1 MLLSIASFTNKCVLI
16 ICVFK
21 DNQSC
26 FYYTECLKILHLI
39 SSQEIPMQSRQT
51 KKRNVDQQLCYKLE
65 QWKKIGTFDIMNNN
79 SKYVTLIQLMDSV
92 GNVNHA
98 LV

>member
-1 MLLSIASFTNKCVLI
+1 
-16 ICVFK
+16 
-21 DNQSC
+21 
-26 FYYTECLKILHLI
+26 
-39 SSQEIPMQSRQT
+39 MQSRQT

-65 QWKKIGTFDIMNNN
+65 QWKKIGTFDILNNN